1 MPPQHVVGLLNEYFE
16 QVVEVVFAYGGT
28 LDKFMGDGLM
38 AVWGTPVQSETDAFF
53 AVKAADRMRRV
64 LDEVVNKNRIARG
77 EKPLQTG
84 FGIATGKV
92 VAGGIGG
99 TRRQDFTVIGDPVN
113 LASRLCDQAKPGQ
126 V

>member
-1 MPPQHVVGLLNEYFE
+1 
-16 QVVEVVFAYGGT
+16 
-28 LDKFMGDGLM
+28 
-38 AVWGTPVQSETDAFF
+38 
-53 AVKAADRMRRV
+53 MRRV

-113 LASRLCDQAKPGQ
+113 LRRVCATKQNRVRYWFVRTPKRPAFVTDLTSMSYRRSTSKESIIRCKFLRCLRIRRWSGP
-126 V
+126 